1 MKAKPQYAFWILLGL
16 SLLGVAVYFGFHH
29 VAATHGQ
36 YEGVDDSV
44 VGKFAKDAGRPP
56 TPWIDLDK
64 YGDLPL
70 FVFLLAGI
78 LGGFLLGYYFRSLFG
93 AKDRG
98 AQNAPDA

>member
-1 MKAKPQYAFWILLGL
+1 MKAKPQYAFWILLGA
-16 SLLGVAVYFGFHH
+16 SVLGVIAYFGFHH
-29 VAATHGQ
+29 VAQGSFQ
-36 YEGVDDSV
+36 GVDDSV
-44 VGKFAKDAGRPP
+44 VGRIAKDAGRPP
-56 TPWIDLDK
+56 TPLIDLDK

-78 LGGFLLGYYFRSLFG
+78 LGGFLLGYFYRSLFG